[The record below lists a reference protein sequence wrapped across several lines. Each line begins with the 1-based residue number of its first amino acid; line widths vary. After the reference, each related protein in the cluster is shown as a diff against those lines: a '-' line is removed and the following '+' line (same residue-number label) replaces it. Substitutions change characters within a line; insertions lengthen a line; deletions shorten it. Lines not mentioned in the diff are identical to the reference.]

1 MRVLAL
7 DYGQAHTGA
16 AICDPTGT
24 IVRPL
29 PDISHAGTPDG
40 LNSISTLVFKEEA
53 RMVVVGMPVSLSG
66 MLGTQAQE
74 TQQFIRALEAQLQI
88 PVKVWDERFTSR
100 IATARGRY
108 STASK
113 HSLAACVILEDFLS
127 SEEFKTQE

>member
-7 DYGQAHTGA
+7 DYGQTHTGA

-40 LNSISTLVFKEEA
+40 LKNINALAVKEEA
-53 RMVVVGMPVSLSG
+53 RMVVVGMPKSLSG
-66 MLGTQAQE
+66 DLGAQAQE
-74 TQQFIRALEAQLQI
+74 TQQFIKALEAHLEI
-88 PVKVWDERFTSR
+88 PVRIWDERFTSR

-127 SEEFKTQE
+127 SEEFKAQE